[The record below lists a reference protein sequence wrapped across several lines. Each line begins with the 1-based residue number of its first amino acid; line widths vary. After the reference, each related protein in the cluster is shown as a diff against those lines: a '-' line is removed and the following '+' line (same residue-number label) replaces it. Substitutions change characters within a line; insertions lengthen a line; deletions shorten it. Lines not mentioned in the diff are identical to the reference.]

1 MVASPRAA
9 IFGLKGTS
17 LLDEEKGFFARQN
30 PLGFILFAR
39 NCESPQQL
47 KTLTADLRGLLG
59 RKDVPILIDQEGG
72 RVARLKPP
80 HWRKAPAAKLFA
92 DYAATSLHKAE
103 EAVYANTRLIAREL
117 YELGINVDCA
127 PLADV
132 PVADAHDIIGDRA
145 FGTEPAQVT
154 ALASAMAQGL
164 LDGGVLPVLK
174 HIPGHGRAR
183 ADSHEEL
190 PAVHET
196 LDVLSNTDFVPFRK
210 LAHIPLGMTAHI
222 LFTAIDDKLPA
233 TLSPKVMELIRK
245 DIGFEGLI
253 MSDDLSMKALGG
265 SFGERTELS
274 LQAGCDIV
282 LHCNGEMDEMQ
293 QIAAR
298 LRPLD
303 EKGQERFDRAWKL
316 LRDPEAYDYG
326 AAKTMIAALE
336 GDQAIKT
343 A

>member
-1 MVASPRAA
+1 MVITPKAA

-17 LLDEEKGFFARQN
+17 LLEEEKRFFAAQN

-39 NCESPQQL
+39 NCDTPQQL
-47 KTLTADLRGLLG
+47 RALTTELRELLG
-59 RKDVPILIDQEGG
+59 RNDVPILIDQEGG

-92 DYAATSLHKAE
+92 DHAATSLTQAE
-103 EAVYANTRLIAREL
+103 DAVYANTRLIAKEL
-117 YELGINVDCA
+117 HELGINVDCA

-145 FGTEPAQVT
+145 FGTEPEQVT
-154 ALASAMAQGL
+154 ALAAAMARGL

-196 LDVLSNTDFVPFRK
+196 LEVLSKTDFVPFRK

-233 TLSPKVMELIRK
+233 TLSPKVMGIIRK
-245 DIGFEGLI
+245 DIGFDGLI

-265 SFGERTELS
+265 TFGDRTELS
-274 LQAGCDIV
+274 LKAGCDIV
-282 LHCNGEMDEMQ
+282 LHCNGDMGEMQ
-293 QIAAR
+293 QIAAK
-298 LRPLD
+298 LPPLD
-303 EKGQERFDRAWKL
+303 ANGQQRFAKAWKQL
-316 LRDPEAYDYG
+316 KAPATFDYD
-326 AAKTMIAALE
+326 AAETMIAALE
-336 GDQAIKT
+336 GENARKT